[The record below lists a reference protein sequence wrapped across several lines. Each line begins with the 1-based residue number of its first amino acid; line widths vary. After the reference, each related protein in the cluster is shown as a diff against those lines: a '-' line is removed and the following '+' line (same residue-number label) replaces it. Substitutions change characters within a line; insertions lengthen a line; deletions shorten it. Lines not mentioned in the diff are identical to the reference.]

1 MGSLGSRS
9 EARGEQVRGWRL
21 GGPWVAGQKAQAG
34 EWVEVAL
41 VVMVALVV
49 VVSSSPTVRGE
60 RREDKGQ
67 QHSVTALNRAK

>member
-21 GGPWVAGQKAQAG
+21 GGPWVAGQRAQAG
-34 EWVEVAL
+34 EWVE
-41 VVMVALVV
+41 VALVV